1 MSRARCAGFFL
12 FHPRKRKV
20 IEMTKTRSTRFYK
33 ILKPVTLALLS
44 AIGLVLMAIV
54 RFPLFPSA
62 AFLEYD
68 MADVPVFLAT
78 LFFDIPSGLLVLA
91 VISIIQGITVS
102 AGSGWIGIVMH
113 IVATGAFVVA
123 LGWITKNHQDFRH
136 LLPGHIAG
144 TLVMAVLM
152 CGMNLLFTPIFM
164 GTPVEAVKDMLLPII
179 LPFNLLKGGINS
191 VVSLVLYFPLVKI
204 LHKENLLPQRQSE
217 PKEAAHQ
224 AS

>member
-1 MSRARCAGFFL
+1 
-12 FHPRKRKV
+12 
-20 IEMTKTRSTRFYK
+20 MTKTRSTRFYK

-113 IVATGAFVVA
+113 IVATGAFVVV
-123 LGWITKNHQDFRH
+123 LGWITKSHQDFRH

-164 GTPVEAVKDMLLPII
+164 GTPVEAVT
-179 LPFNLLKGGINS
+179 FNLLKGGINS

>member
-1 MSRARCAGFFL
+1 
-12 FHPRKRKV
+12 
-20 IEMTKTRSTRFYK
+20 MTKTRSARFYK

-44 AIGLVLMAIV
+44 AIGLVLMAVV

-113 IVATGAFVVA
+113 IVATGAFVIA
-123 LGWITKNHQDFRH
+123 LGLITRHHRDFRH
-136 LLPGHIAG
+136 VLPGHIAG
-144 TLVMAVLM
+144 TLVMAALM
-152 CGMNLLFTPIFM
+152 CVMNLIFTPIFM
-164 GTPVEAVKDMLLPII
+164 GTPVQAVKDMLLPTI

-191 VVSLVLYFPLVKI
+191 VVSLVLYFPLFTI
-204 LHKENLLPQRQSE
+204 LRKENLLPDRLTK
-217 PKEAAHQ
+217 KERAQTSAKN
-224 AS
+224 A